1 MTALSIGPNLD
12 IGGVD
17 ELLSLLKKP
26 ARVKGDVRLSID
38 NVDKLHCATMQVL
51 CAFVKDR
58 AQAKGRTVID
68 APALG
73 RCERAAYTV
82 RVCDPWSRCD
92 APRTRTPASG

>member
-26 ARVKGDVRLSID
+26 ARTKGDVRLSID

-68 APALG
+68 APAELRSAAALLG
-73 RCERAAYTV
+73 VAATLGL
-82 RVCDPWSRCD
+82 D
-92 APRTRTPASG
+92 TPAGVAT